1 MQLVAKLKAVFD
13 RFDDNKQGYLTGV
26 QVQQALLYM
35 DKAVDSVQVSRFLK
49 LQIVT
54 KAYNLHV

>member
-54 KAYNLHV
+54 NTYNLHV